1 MQPINICFNKSAF
14 IFDVLISRVDS
25 SIRFQSDVSHTS
37 PTDWELLARVRID
50 CPNRGFRRG
59 DREYIFMNRLA
70 ARRARGIAPLSS
82 IGETVLNEGID
93 SIDRARSWASN
104 GTALIA
110 DGMLHRIFIGF
121 GIKRNSDLT
130 TEVWR
135 EK

>member
-1 MQPINICFNKSAF
+1 M
-14 IFDVLISRVDS
+14 
-25 SIRFQSDVSHTS
+25 
-37 PTDWELLARVRID
+37 RID

-59 DREYIFMNRLA
+59 DREYIFMNRLVV
-70 ARRARGIAPLSS
+70 RRAGAWHRAAFVNWGDRVKRRHP
-82 IGETVLNEGID
+82 

-110 DGMLHRIFIGF
+110 DGMLHRIFVWF